1 MILRLQIF
9 DVKLNIKDKSLT
21 KKELIKKSIDCD
33 GILSSITDIF
43 DSDTILKLPSKIMRF
58 ADKMIDSIKRVNLT
72 RRKQLFLLNYVING
86 LGLDLQ
92 KLRMF
97 TQKIKR
103 GMNSQEDEGKY

>member
-1 MILRLQIF
+1 MKITKSQLKEMIREELKNVKQEMNEYEVP
-9 DVKLNIKDKSLT
+9 DV
-21 KKELIKKSIDCD
+21 
-33 GILSSITDIF
+33 
-43 DSDTILKLPSKIMRF
+43 KLPSKIMRF

-92 KLRMF
+92 RLRMY

-103 GMNSQEDEGKY
+103 GMGKRGEDESKY